1 MRAATAGRGTVAL
14 AAVGAL
20 LLLALA
26 TAPWARAST
35 IYACVKKRG
44 GALHVVSKAAKCN
57 RREPKQSWSK
67 SGPTGAMGVESVN
80 GVSGAGG
87 PSGAN
92 GVTGATGPAGDE
104 DGTGSPGDPGAK
116 GSSGATG
123 AAGATGE
130 TGASGARG
138 TTGTNGA
145 NGTTGTTGAKGE
157 VGATGVTGAGG
168 AVAGYSVRQAA
179 TKRAI
184 TSETEASPT
193 TVVSRELPAGNYI
206 VNATVELQLS
216 DTKTGGQA
224 GIACHLVD
232 TPSEEGAPA
241 FDPAEWMTA
250 IDVPFSGFFFAGNSM
265 PFTLAVSSAAHS
277 SSIAIVCYMSLKQ
290 ANGGEFAANA
300 SNGLITAVQTTQNS

>member
-104 DGTGSPGDPGAK
+104 DGTGPPGDPGAK
-116 GSSGATG
+116 GSSGTTG

-138 TTGTNGA
+138 TTGTNGT
-145 NGTTGTTGAKGE
+145 NGTTGTTGATGAKGE

-168 AVAGYSVRQAA
+168 AVAGYSA
-179 TKRAI
+179 TNAEVVNF
-184 TSETEASPT
+184 TLGTTEAPT
-193 TVVSRELPAGNYI
+193 TVVTKEGLPAGTFIGYSKL
-206 VNATVELQLS
+206 VVTAT
-216 DTKTGGQA
+216 DTEVGTTWLA
-224 GIACHLVD
+224 ECTLVD
-232 TPSEEGAPA
+232 KTSSGATTEDTA
-241 FDPAEWMTA
+241 GATGAVVAARFFDESQATMALGMAVTTTEA
-250 IDVPFSGFFFAGNSM
+250 SNL
-265 PFTLAVSSAAHS
+265 TLACANVSNSSKSNNFAVRAAH
-277 SSIAIVCYMSLKQ
+277 A
-290 ANGGEFAANA
+290 
-300 SNGLITAVQTTQNS
+300 LITAVQTTQNS